1 MGAIAAIPSH
11 VRSRSMGFRVLDAV
25 DFDWRVTNPLG
36 VANVNLARQLGSRDL
51 SLRLWRLSP
60 GQAIPRHRHQFQT
73 ELYVLLGGVGRLRVD
88 ETLMTLEPMSAVLV
102 EPESIR
108 QVFNDTDTESL
119 WLITGAPPESFP
131 IDIDDY
137 AAERGHLY
145 PDGVEALPPELE
157 D

>member
-1 MGAIAAIPSH
+1 
-11 VRSRSMGFRVLDAV
+11 
-25 DFDWRVTNPLG
+25 
-36 VANVNLARQLGSRDL
+36 
-51 SLRLWRLSP
+51 
-60 GQAIPRHRHQFQT
+60 
-73 ELYVLLGGVGRLRVD
+73 LRVD